1 MLPVLQAMVWIGL
14 AGAVTATLSAGMADA
29 MADQERRQGLADRN
43 ATALLKIYSFG
54 VPLGRYM
61 NIWAVFTDW
70 YKEYSSGHIR
80 QLTYVARTGIIVGSL
95 LPIALILGF
104 LGLW

>member
-1 MLPVLQAMVWIGL
+1 MHPVLQAMVWIGL

-29 MADQERRQGLADRN
+29 IADQERRQGLADRD
-43 ATALLKIYSFG
+43 AVALLKIYSFG

-70 YKEYSSGHIR
+70 YTQYSSSLIR

-95 LPIALILGF
+95 LPLALILGF